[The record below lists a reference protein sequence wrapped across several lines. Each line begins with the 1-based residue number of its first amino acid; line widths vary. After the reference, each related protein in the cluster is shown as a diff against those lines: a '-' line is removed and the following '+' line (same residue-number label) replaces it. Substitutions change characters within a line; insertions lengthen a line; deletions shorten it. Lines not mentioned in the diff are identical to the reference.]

1 MEFKARRPKKKKTT
15 EAPEAPQAKKMP
27 ETYESKGR
35 HHEKNLKCTAHKI
48 VVLLR
53 LEFIFHWVDTSGSK
67 SPIYTECYM

>member
-35 HHEKNLKCTAHKI
+35 HHEKNLKCTVHKT
-48 VVLLR
+48 VVLL
-53 LEFIFHWVDTSGSK
+53 
-67 SPIYTECYM
+67 